1 LRRQI
6 LQAAVLYFLLVF
18 GAGFVLG
25 TGRVLFLVPLLGERA
40 AELLE
45 IPLMLGVIVFAARWI
60 VRHKLDDRRLIST
73 LSVGFIA
80 MGLVLIADLTVGMLL
95 RGMSAAEVFFHRDP
109 VTGAAYYTSL
119 VLFAAMPALLARLQR
134 T

>member
-1 LRRQI
+1 MRILR
-6 LQAAVLYFLLVF
+6 AAVLYFLLVF

-60 VRHKLDDRRLIST
+60 VRHSLEDRRLIST

-95 RGMSAAEVFFHRDP
+95 RGMSAAEVFLHRDP
-109 VTGAAYYTSL
+109 VTGAAYYASL
-119 VLFAAMPALLARLQR
+119 VLFAAMPALLARLKR